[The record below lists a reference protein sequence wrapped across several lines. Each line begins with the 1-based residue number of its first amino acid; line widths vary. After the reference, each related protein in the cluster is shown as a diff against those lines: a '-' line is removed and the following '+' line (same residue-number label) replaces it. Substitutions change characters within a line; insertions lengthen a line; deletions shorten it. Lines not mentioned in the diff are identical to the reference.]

1 VPFYLEAVA
10 QKHGVMAAM
19 IEAAGRINDHM
30 PTFAIEKMARLLRQR
45 GHDVVQPRVLVLGV
59 TYKRDVADLRESSA
73 LEVLQRL
80 AADGYQALYH
90 DPLIPRVEHAGLALE
105 STPLTAS
112 TLAGVDCVILCAPH
126 TRVDYDLVVSQAPL
140 VLDTCN
146 ALKGYRRANVV
157 PL

>member
-1 VPFYLEAVA
+1 
-10 QKHGVMAAM
+10 M

-30 PTFAIEKMARLLRQR
+30 PTFVVEKLTRLLRER
-45 GHDVVQPRVLVLGV
+45 SLNGGTSRVLVLGV
-59 TYKRDVADLRESSA
+59 TYKKDVADLRESSA
-73 LEVLQRL
+73 LEVVKRL
-80 AADGYQALYH
+80 NANGYEVLYH